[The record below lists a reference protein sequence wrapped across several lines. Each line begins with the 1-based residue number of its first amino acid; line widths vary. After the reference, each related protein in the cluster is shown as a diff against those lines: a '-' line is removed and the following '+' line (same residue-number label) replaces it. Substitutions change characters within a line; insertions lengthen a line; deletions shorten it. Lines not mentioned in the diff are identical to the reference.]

1 MLAYILALG
10 VGLGSFALYMAAF
23 FFPEVHR
30 KSDFIW
36 SGIGLF
42 YALVLWVCAG
52 RITGGVLLGQTASVA
67 LLGWFGWQTLKLR
80 WDYAPG
86 QKTQL
91 PSSLNLGA
99 LQEKLTDLTSSEG
112 LSGVKGQATRL
123 FSTVKDRVQSG
134 ASTPAGNTPGTAS
147 ASGATP
153 EVTTKPAASGAGS
166 NPLASVTGLVDTA
179 KQAIA
184 KVSQLGKKQS
194 RPTIVLNH
202 PPKDAEAVDAPD
214 TVESA
219 SEDDFDDIETPP
231 TPSLTSEPAIASAST
246 VVDVDDDDDRTEL
259 LPPRESVPFTATTDV
274 IPAEEEDILNNTVPV
289 SPEVAE
295 QLEQPTEL
303 TESGEVADSTSVA
316 EPEPAVDEEPVAKAP
331 VTPVSEA
338 PEVVENPLG
347 AEFVPAEAAPVDAA
361 EIDLAPP
368 AEPPGAGDPIE
379 RQLEEPDLNA
389 PPIEPATYTM
399 VEPDEVEQAIAA
411 SEAASGTTP
420 ELKAPNPF
428 FEDKNQDSSKN
439 PEA

>member
-80 WDYAPG
+80 WDHAPG

-91 PSSLNLGA
+91 PSNLNVDGLR
-99 LQEKLTDLTSSEG
+99 EKLTNLTSSEG
-112 LSGVKGQATRL
+112 LSGAKEQATRL
-123 FSTVKDRVQSG
+123 FSTVKDKVQG
-134 ASTPAGNTPGTAS
+134 AGSTSAGAEPTA
-147 ASGATP
+147 T
-153 EVTTKPAASGAGS
+153 EKPAASGGS
-166 NPLASVTGLVDTA
+166 DPLASVTGLVDTA

-184 KVSQLGKKQS
+184 KVTQLGKKPS

-202 PPKDAEAVDAPD
+202 PPKDEVVDTPA
-214 TVESA
+214 TVEADSA
-219 SEDDFDDIETPP
+219 DDFDDIETPP
-231 TPSLTSEPAIASAST
+231 TPSATSEPAIASASAA
-246 VVDVDDDDDRTEL
+246 VDIDDDERTEL
-259 LPPRESVPFTATTDV
+259 LPPRESVPFTATADV
-274 IPAEEEDILNNTVPV
+274 IPAEEEAILNNTVPV
-289 SPEVAE
+289 APEVAE
-295 QLEQPTEL
+295 QLEQPIEL
-303 TESGEVADSTSVA
+303 TESGEVADSTPVSEPESVA
-316 EPEPAVDEEPVAKAP
+316 AAEPVAEASTITPEPEPTA
-331 VTPVSEA
+331 
-338 PEVVENPLG
+338 VVENPLG
-347 AEFVPAEAAPVDAA
+347 DPFVPAEPVAVDAA

-379 RQLEEPDLNA
+379 RKFEDADVNA
-389 PPIEPATYTM
+389 TPIEPPTFTM
-399 VEPDEVEQAIAA
+399 VEPDQVEEAIAA
-411 SEAASGTTP
+411 SEQATSGTS
-420 ELKAPNPF
+420 ELKRPNPPNPF
-428 FEDKNQDSSKN
+428 FEDKNQDSSGN